1 MNLAFKWRHRD
12 GSIVEFDRTGWTS
25 DDPQK
30 ADCLAKMN
38 QLSSSRP
45 AISPGVRVWLQEHC
59 ELLGF
64 SGPVVE

>member
-1 MNLAFKWRHRD
+1 MNFAFKWRHRD
-12 GSIVEFDRTGWTS
+12 GSIVEFSPTGWNS

-30 ADCLAKMN
+30 ADWLARMN
-38 QLSSSRP
+38 QLSSSGP

-64 SGPVVE
+64 SGPAVE